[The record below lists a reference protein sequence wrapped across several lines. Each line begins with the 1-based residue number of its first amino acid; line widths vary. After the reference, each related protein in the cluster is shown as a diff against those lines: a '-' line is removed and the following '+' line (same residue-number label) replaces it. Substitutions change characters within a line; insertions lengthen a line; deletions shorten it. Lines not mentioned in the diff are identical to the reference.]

1 MLARP
6 EESGMSEPDSGV
18 LESTYR
24 TVTPGYKSHDDTGMD
39 LLGWVL
45 FLGVMTLLFPLIPLG
60 LAVVGL
66 GKLAA
71 ALGGRR

>member
-1 MLARP
+1 MR
-6 EESGMSEPDSGV
+6 DTDTGV

-24 TVTPGYKSHDDTGMD
+24 TVTPGYGSRDDTGMD

-45 FLGVMTLLFPLIPLG
+45 FLGVFTLLFPLIPLA
-60 LAVVGL
+60 LAIVGL

-71 ALGGRR
+71 ALGGRQEST

>member
-1 MLARP
+1 
-6 EESGMSEPDSGV
+6 MSDPNTGV

-24 TVTPGYKSHDDTGMD
+24 TVTPGYGSRDDTGMD
-39 LLGWVL
+39 LIGWVV
-45 FLGVMTLLFPLIPLG
+45 FLGVLTLLFPLIPLG

-71 ALGGRR
+71 VVGGRQ